1 MKVNFLTQILIA
13 FILAIIAGVIFGPEV
28 EVVSP
33 LGDAFLRLIQFIIAP
48 LILATLVVG
57 VAGTGDIKK
66 IGRLGG
72 KTVAYYLT
80 TSAIAITLGL
90 GMGYLFSPGEGVD
103 IPEESIDETAAE
115 TEETEGVVDT
125 LLNIIPENPFAA
137 LVEGEI
143 LQIIFFALFLGIAI
157 AAVGERAQ
165 PVYRF
170 FEGFS
175 EVMFKITSFVILL
188 APIGV
193 FGLVAPIIGDHGL
206 SILLPLLQ
214 VILAV
219 AVACIIHVAVIYTL
233 AVRTFGKMNPIHF
246 LKGIAPAGIFAFSS
260 ASSAGT
266 LPLTIKNTTENL
278 GVSKGTS
285 SFVLPLGATINMDGT
300 AIYQGVAVLF
310 IAQFYGIELGAMELL
325 TVVLIATLASIGTAG
340 VPGAGLI
347 MLTLVLTS
355 LNMPLE
361 GIALIAGIDRILDM
375 FRTGVNV
382 VGDASAAVVV
392 DRKESLAEPGE
403 DEEERRGEEEEGS
416 PS

>member
-1 MKVNFLTQILIA
+1 MRINFLTQITIA
-13 FILAIIAGVIFGPEV
+13 FVLAIVLGAIVGPEI

-57 VAGTGDIKK
+57 VAGTGDLKK

-90 GMGYLFSPGEGVD
+90 GMGYLFAPGAGVD
-103 IPEESIDETAAE
+103 VPAESIDESAAE
-115 TEETEGVVDT
+115 TEATDGVVDT
-125 LLNIIPENPFAA
+125 LLQIIPENPFES
-137 LVEGEI
+137 LVQGDI
-143 LQIIFFALFLGIAI
+143 LQIIFFALFLGIGI
-157 AAVGERAQ
+157 AAVGEKAK
-165 PVYRF
+165 PVLQF

-175 EVMFKITSFVILL
+175 EVMFKVTTFVIAL

-206 SILLPLLQ
+206 SVLLPLFK
-214 VILAV
+214 VVLAM
-219 AVACIIHVAVIYTL
+219 AVACVIHLVITYGL
-233 AVRTFGKMNPIHF
+233 AVRVLGKMSPIRF
-246 LKGIAPAGIFAFSS
+246 FKGIAPAGIFAFSS

-310 IAQFYGIELGAMELL
+310 IAQFYGIDLTAMDLM

-340 VPGAGLI
+340 VPGAGMI
-347 MLTLVLTS
+347 MLTLVLTN
-355 LNMPLE
+355 LGLPLE

-382 VGDASAAVVV
+382 IGDASGAVIV
-392 DRKESLAEPGE
+392 DRN
-403 DEEERRGEEEEGS
+403 EGFDDDDQGTTQ
-416 PS
+416 PNQTA

>member
-1 MKVNFLTQILIA
+1 MKINFLTQIFIA
-13 FILAIIAGVIFGPEV
+13 FVLAVILGAIVGPPI

-57 VAGTGDIKK
+57 VAGHGDLKRV
-66 IGRLGG
+66 GRMGG
-72 KTVAYYLT
+72 KTVAYYLV
-80 TSAIAITLGL
+80 TSAIAISLGL
-90 GMGYLFSPGEGVD
+90 GMGFLFSPGEGVD
-103 IPEESIDETAAE
+103 IPAESIDESAAE
-115 TEETEGVVDT
+115 TEGTDGIVDT
-125 LLNIIPENPFAA
+125 LLNIIPTNPFES
-137 LVEGEI
+137 LVEGNI

-157 AAVGERAQ
+157 SAVGEKAR
-165 PVYRF
+165 PVLTF

-175 EVMFKITSFVILL
+175 EVMFKITGLVIML

-193 FGLVAPIIGDHGL
+193 FGLVAPIIGTHGL
-206 SILLPLLQ
+206 GVLLPLLQ
-214 VILAV
+214 VILAMI
-219 AVACIIHVAVIYTL
+219 VACVIHVVITYGIAVKTL
-233 AVRTFGKMNPIHF
+233 GGLNPITF
-246 LKGIAPAGIFAFSS
+246 IKGIAPAAIFAFSS

-300 AIYQGVAVLF
+300 AIYQGVAVVF
-310 IAQFYGIELGAMELL
+310 IAQFYGVDLSAMQLL

-347 MLTLVLTS
+347 MLTLVLTNIG
-355 LNMPLE
+355 LPLE

-375 FRTGVNV
+375 FRTSVNV
-382 VGDASAAVVV
+382 IGDASAAVIV
-392 DRKESLAEPGE
+392 DRKEPL
-403 DEEERRGEEEEGS
+403 DEEEEAA
-416 PS
+416 

>member
-1 MKVNFLTQILIA
+1 MKEVQHKMKISFLTQILIA
-13 FILAIIAGVIFGPEV
+13 FVLAIVLGAIVGPEI
-28 EVVSP
+28 EAVSP

-57 VAGTGDIKK
+57 VAGTGDMKK
-66 IGRLGG
+66 MGRLGG
-72 KTVAYYLT
+72 KTVAYYLA
-80 TSAIAITLGL
+80 TSAIAISLGL
-90 GMGYLFSPGEGVD
+90 GMGFLFAPGEGVE
-103 IPEESIDETAAE
+103 IPPESIDDSAAQ
-115 TEETEGVVDT
+115 TEQPEGVVDT
-125 LLNIIPENPFAA
+125 LLNIIPTNPFAG
-137 LVEGEI
+137 LVEGNI
-143 LQIIFFALFLGIAI
+143 LQIIFFAIFLGIGI
-157 AAVGERAQ
+157 TAVGEKAK
-165 PVYRF
+165 PVLRF

-175 EVMFKITSFVILL
+175 EVMFKITSFIILL

-193 FGLVAPIIGDHGL
+193 FGLVAPIVGDHGL
-206 SILLPLLQ
+206 SILLPLFK

-219 AVACIIHVAVIYTL
+219 AVACIVHIAITYSIAVKTL
-233 AVRTFGKMNPIHF
+233 GKLNPITF

-266 LPLTIKNTTENL
+266 LPITIKNVTENL

-310 IAQFYGIELGAMELL
+310 IAQFYGMDLSLMQVL

-355 LNMPLE
+355 IGLPLE
-361 GIALIAGIDRILDM
+361 GIALVAGIDRILDM
-375 FRTGVNV
+375 FRTSVNV
-382 VGDASAAVVV
+382 IGDASGAVIV
-392 DRKESLAEPGE
+392 DRNEPL
-403 DEEERRGEEEEGS
+403 DEEEAKA
-416 PS
+416 